1 MYKDLIVPLKM
12 NVVEGRMGSSTHQT
26 NKKGLM
32 WLEELKI
39 EHICD
44 YENMKMVRIVEEEN
58 CTFPSSLFQW
68 EKQQ

>member
-1 MYKDLIVPLKM
+1 
-12 NVVEGRMGSSTHQT
+12 MGSSTHQR

-44 YENMKMVRIVEEEN
+44 YENKKMVRIVQEEN

>member
-1 MYKDLIVPLKM
+1 
-12 NVVEGRMGSSTHQT
+12 
-26 NKKGLM
+26 M

-44 YENMKMVRIVEEEN
+44 YENEKMVRIVQEEN
-58 CTFPSSLFQW
+58 CTLPSSLFQW

>member
-1 MYKDLIVPLKM
+1 
-12 NVVEGRMGSSTHQT
+12 
-26 NKKGLM
+26 M

-44 YENMKMVRIVEEEN
+44 YENMKMVRIVQEEN
-58 CTFPSSLFQW
+58 CTFASSLFQW

>member
-1 MYKDLIVPLKM
+1 MTTCERL
-12 NVVEGRMGSSTHQT
+12 MGSSTHQR

-44 YENMKMVRIVEEEN
+44 YENKKMVRIVQEEN

>member
-1 MYKDLIVPLKM
+1 MTTCGQP
-12 NVVEGRMGSSTHQT
+12 MGSSTHNQT

-39 EHICD
+39 EHIFD
-44 YENMKMVRIVEEEN
+44 YQNMKMLQLVQEEN